1 MTEQTFAEKI
11 SGNGALQ
18 LIGVIANCSGI
29 ISSALGI
36 YSFFESEGQPDNSTI
51 LSAIDRLQQTL
62 DTDFAQLG
70 DLIQQQ
76 TQIIVDTVNRD
87 GMALALSS
95 SDVATD
101 RIQAFLGN
109 GDKDALETAEA
120 ESIRGVQF
128 FNELGL
134 SSYADLLFFLPGLVK
149 AGSIRIFVLASEP
162 LAVREPSKV
171 IVDDISSMVNLL
183 SNMIDTIK
191 STVDAAH
198 TVNEKSHTVRCPV
211 HPQIRENAEPPVG
224 APFRNVTVIDGY
236 YHEERGQILAF
247 FDAQQGANP
256 CEQPSGYEGEA
267 LAAAQQAR
275 AQGVTDELAFIGIPY
290 FEQILQSWRNLVA
303 VPTLIDLNGTWKS
316 GGVPGPVISVTGPS
330 IAVDMSAYKRPMA
343 SGTIVDKSDITVTFP
358 DDHTYTAKLQ
368 LPNVILWSNHS
379 AWTKV

>member
-1 MTEQTFAEKI
+1 
-11 SGNGALQ
+11 
-18 LIGVIANCSGI
+18 
-29 ISSALGI
+29 
-36 YSFFESEGQPDNSTI
+36 
-51 LSAIDRLQQTL
+51 
-62 DTDFAQLG
+62 
-70 DLIQQQ
+70 
-76 TQIIVDTVNRD
+76 
-87 GMALALSS
+87 
-95 SDVATD
+95 
-101 RIQAFLGN
+101 
-109 GDKDALETAEA
+109 
-120 ESIRGVQF
+120 
-128 FNELGL
+128 
-134 SSYADLLFFLPGLVK
+134 
-149 AGSIRIFVLASEP
+149 
-162 LAVREPSKV
+162 
-171 IVDDISSMVNLL
+171 MVNLL

-198 TVNEKSHTVRCPV
+198 TVNEKSHIVRCPV

-290 FEQILQSWRNLVA
+290 FEQILQSWRNL
-303 VPTLIDLNGTWKS
+303 
-316 GGVPGPVISVTGPS
+316 